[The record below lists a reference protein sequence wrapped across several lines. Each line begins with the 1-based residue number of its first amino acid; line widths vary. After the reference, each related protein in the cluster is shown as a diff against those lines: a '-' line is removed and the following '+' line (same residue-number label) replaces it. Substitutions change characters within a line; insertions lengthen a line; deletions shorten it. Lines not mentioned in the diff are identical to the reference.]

1 MNTRKRRAGG
11 AGTMAVL
18 LFLPLVLAACGR
30 EDGNAAKEKKPP
42 LVEVETVQSGP
53 ITRQLDL
60 SAEVV
65 PVNAVQLSSMVDGP
79 IDFFPWREGDTVK
92 AGEKIVVID
101 RDTYLAEVE
110 TARAALKV
118 AKARLDDLQAGTR
131 PEEID
136 KARQSV
142 QEAQRN
148 AEFDQTD
155 LARIKKLVEIGALP
169 GEELDKAHVRW
180 TAAQAKHE
188 SARRHLDML
197 RTGPTPTET
206 AVQESLVEE
215 AAAKL
220 ALAEARF
227 DESVIAAPFAGTIT
241 RTYVRPGDMA
251 LARTPLLEMA
261 DMDSLVL
268 RFAVP
273 ENHVM
278 KVEVGMPLTFELDAL
293 PGKTFSTEV
302 SRVYPELDPQM
313 RTRTVEATLPA
324 LKGAASRMFARIELM
339 LERAETATL
348 VPAEA
353 LLTDPSGK
361 HFLFVAKDGAAQ
373 RRPIET
379 GIEQETVVQVVAG
392 VQPGE
397 AVVVSGHSGL
407 KDGQTIR
414 LPGAA
419 SSDGGKSEGGKQ
431 GTTPGSSGRS
441 QGSPGKGSG
450 QGKRG
455 GGQQGNAVNE
465 GPGRGTRQ

>member
-18 LFLPLVLAACGR
+18 LFLPLVLAACAR
-30 EDGNAAKEKKPP
+30 EDDNAAKEKKPP

-92 AGEKIVVID
+92 AGEKLVVID
-101 RDTYLAEVE
+101 RDTYQAEVE

-136 KARQSV
+136 KARQTV

-293 PGKTFSTEV
+293 PGETFSTEV

-313 RTRTVEATLPA
+313 RTRIVEATLPA
-324 LKGAASRMFARIELM
+324 LKGAASRMFARIELI
-339 LERAETATL
+339 
-348 VPAEA
+348 
-353 LLTDPSGK
+353 
-361 HFLFVAKDGAAQ
+361 GAAQ

-392 VQPGE
+392 VEPGE

-431 GTTPGSSGRS
+431 GTAPGASGRS

-455 GGQQGNAVNE
+455 AGQQGNAVNE